1 MKEVNR
7 LTKKRTIYDI
17 ASELGLAPST
27 ISKILNHTG
36 NVSVKTRERVLHHI
50 KQVGYVPT
58 SSARMLKSKRTY
70 TVGVVFTEES
80 DIGLEHSFF
89 SSILQSFKTYVEK
102 EGYELSFIVRKL
114 GKNHLSYYEWCM
126 NKRVDGVYIVVGDF
140 NDQGLHEILESGIPA
155 VSTDMFLPG
164 LHTVVSDND
173 QGIRISLEYIRDVLK
188 KKHVA
193 MVAGP
198 VTSKAFVERL
208 ISFQKYISEF
218 NLDSSDDDIV
228 LSSSFGFTGGFNAI
242 NQLLKQVKKR
252 PEVILTASDDIAL
265 GVIKGLT
272 SVGIKIPEEVQVIGF
287 DDIAFSRYFTPSLTT
302 IAQDRKLLGETAAKM
317 MINLI
322 ENPEQEIDEI
332 ITLPVKLIVREST
345 KEYKIK

>member
-1 MKEVNR
+1 MA
-7 LTKKRTIYDI
+7 KKRTIYDI
-17 ASELGLAPST
+17 ASELGLAPGT
-27 ISKILNHTG
+27 ISKVLNHTG
-36 NVSVKTRERVLHHI
+36 NVSSKTRERVLSYI

-58 SSARMLKSKRTY
+58 SSARMLKSRRTY
-70 TVGVVFTEES
+70 TIGVVFTEES

-89 SSILQSFKTYVEK
+89 SSILQSFKTYAEN

-114 GKNHLSYYEWCM
+114 GKNQLTYYEWCM

-173 QGIRISLEYIRDVLK
+173 QGIRLTLEYIKNDLK

-193 MVAGP
+193 MVGGP

-208 ISFQKYISEF
+208 ISFQKYTPIYK
-218 NLDSSDDDIV
+218 LQSSKEDIV
-228 LSSSFGFTGGFNAI
+228 LSESFGFTGGFNAVK
-242 NQLLKQVKKR
+242 QLMKQVKSR
-252 PEVILTASDDIAL
+252 PEVILAASDDIAL

-272 SVGIKIPEEVQVIGF
+272 SMGIKIPEEIQVIGF
-287 DDIAFSRYFTPSLTT
+287 DDIAFAKHFTPSLTT
-302 IAQDRKLLGETAAKM
+302 IAQNRILLGQTAAKM
-317 MINLI
+317 LIHLI
-322 ENPEQEIDEI
+322 ESPEDEIEEI
-332 ITLPVKLIVREST
+332 ITLPVELVEREST
-345 KEYKIK
+345 KR